1 MRRGRNNEELL
12 GWDEFF
18 RRYVLRFEM
27 KVCAFNLT
35 CLYQDHTLRWK
46 IRTDYSL
53 WWDGKKSRLV

>member
-1 MRRGRNNEELL
+1 MRRGRNNNEELL

-53 WWDGKKSRLV
+53 